1 MTEQIQTAENTEV
14 VTAAAEEVSENAE
27 AHKDDGALDFSEGGT
42 DGGRSEEDTDNAEDK
57 PETDTNSDYA
67 FRRREA
73 ERRARELE
81 AARVNAIIEAVGE
94 NPFTHEEI
102 KDAEDVAEY
111 LAMKEIHKNGG
122 DPIQDYAKHQKA
134 RLRETKA
141 AEAEAERQNEWY
153 RSDRED
159 FVKKYPDVDLSR
171 LIADKSFAEYADG
184 KVGRKPLAEIY
195 EGYERLVR
203 SADKKAENK
212 AAQALANSKASPGA
226 LSGGGAPENDFFTRE
241 QVKAMSREEV
251 RKNYDKITESMK
263 KWH

>member
-1 MTEQIQTAENTEV
+1 MAEEMKSAETTEAATE
-14 VTAAAEEVSENAE
+14 AAEGVSEDADTHEEETENE
-27 AHKDDGALDFSEGGT
+27 FSEDNG
-42 DGGRSEEDTDNAEDK
+42 DGGRSDEDAEEDIEAVNRE
-57 PETDTNSDYA
+57 NA

-141 AEAEAERQNEWY
+141 AEAEAEKQNEWY
-153 RSDRED
+153 RNDRED
-159 FVKKYPDVDLSR
+159 FVKKYPDVDLPR